1 MTPELFKLMA
11 DAQQAHWWFRG
22 RRAVLKQLIENA
34 GIAPQPEILELGCG
48 TGSNLPMLSA
58 YGRVTAVELDD
69 FAREYARAT
78 TGIDVHPG
86 ALPEPLPAFSQPFD
100 LIGMFDVLEHIE
112 AHGPALERVRDL
124 LAPNGRLLVT
134 VPAYQWLYG
143 AHDRL
148 HHHHRRY
155 TAQSLRT
162 LAEGAG
168 LKVLRVGYFNT
179 LLFPLAVLVRLASA
193 IAPGDSAPGVRTP
206 PAVINRLLFSTF
218 ALEAKVVGRAL
229 FPFGTS
235 VAALLTP
242 A

>member
-34 GIAPQPEILELGCG
+34 GLAPQPEILELGCG

-112 AHGPALERVRDL
+112 AHGPALERVRGL

-162 LAEGAG
+162 LAEGADSEG
-168 LKVLRVGYFNT
+168 AEGEPAEALDDAPSPIHRVVTIG
-179 LLFPLAVLVRLASA
+179 A
-193 IAPGDSAPGVRTP
+193 
-206 PAVINRLLFSTF
+206 
-218 ALEAKVVGRAL
+218 
-229 FPFGTS
+229 
-235 VAALLTP
+235 VAAHRRLPDGRWDIALRGLWRP
-242 A
+242 EG